1 MTGKTRV
8 RRMAGGG
15 LLFLV
20 AAGAVLAGASSSA
33 SADDPSADGPHGI
46 IAANVES
53 YAARVEYDIPLP
65 AGSGTIGQVV
75 GEIRRSAAG
84 ENAKGVAAAPSAMDP
99 VVGGKFS
106 DPQGTG
112 HPQNR
117 YPQTE
122 CFFPGSL
129 VDTSFYFP
137 TEERKETS
145 GAPATGYATTRC
157 GSGPMIDLHSR
168 VSSVGG
174 DKTVAAAAGPALT
187 AGTAASDALAR
198 PDKGTLQ
205 AATQSQAASVSILDG
220 ALTVGSIVARGE
232 SQITGEAGGGAT
244 TASIA
249 LSDINVGGVVFSLE
263 SASIN
268 GKETAQLIV
277 GGQTMPIDSTQAKA
291 VIDAANAGLKSAG
304 CSLTPLTAPDQYPQ
318 GFLFARPEPKVG
330 VLDDGTLAGSY
341 RGGLLVTCNIPKSLS
356 EPSTFSPQR
365 AQILLGFAY
374 TGTALTP
381 GDDNLSIGGFGMG
394 DLADGTDGANAAAAP
409 LASALPAIPTAAP
422 ASAAVAP
429 PLAEVRPKALART
442 PGTILP
448 RHLAV
453 STKWLLGLLS
463 LGLWLPL
470 THLGARRLRYA
481 LSDGAES

>member
-1 MTGKTRV
+1 MKGKRIL
-8 RRMAGGG
+8 AGG

-20 AAGAVLAGASSSA
+20 GATAVFAGTSSSA
-33 SADDPSADGPHGI
+33 SADDPSTDGPHGI

-84 ENAKGVAAAPSAMDP
+84 ENAKGVAAAPTAMDP

-106 DPQGTG
+106 DPQGSG

-122 CFFPGSL
+122 CFYPGSL
-129 VDTSFYFP
+129 VDTAFYFP
-137 TEERKETS
+137 NDERPDTS

-157 GSGPMIDLHSR
+157 GAGPLIDLHSR
-168 VSSVGG
+168 VGSVGG
-174 DKTVAAAAGPALT
+174 DKTAAAAAGPALV
-187 AGTAASDALAR
+187 ASTAASDALAR
-198 PDKGTLQ
+198 PDKGMLQ
-205 AATQSQAASVSILDG
+205 AATQSQATNLSILNG

-232 SQITGEAGGGAT
+232 SQITGEPGGGAS
-244 TASIA
+244 TASVA
-249 LSDINVGGVVFSLE
+249 LTGINAGGVVFSLE
-263 SASIN
+263 SASN
-268 GKETAQLIV
+268 DGKETLLLTAA
-277 GGQTMPIDSTQAKA
+277 GQTIPIDSAAAKA
-291 VIDAANAGLKSAG
+291 VIDAANAGLKGVG
-304 CSLTPLTAPDQYPQ
+304 CSLTPLTAPEQYPQ

-330 VLDDGTLAGSY
+330 VPADGTLAGSY
-341 RGGLLVTCNIPKSLS
+341 RGGLLVTCDIPKSLS

-394 DLADGTDGANAAAAP
+394 DLAGAGAAGDALLTP
-409 LASALPAIPTAAP
+409 LSPALPAIPTAAP
-422 ASAAVAP
+422 AAAPGAAP
-429 PLAEVRPKALART
+429 ATDAVRPQALART
-442 PGTILP
+442 SGTILP
-448 RHLAV
+448 RHLAS
-453 STKWLLGLLS
+453 STKWALGVLS
-463 LGLWLPL
+463 LLLWLPL

-481 LSDGAES
+481 LSDGAET